1 MTINIQVN
9 CMCKATNNKWSHS
22 ALTQKK
28 YLVLLHSKYNQQHVA
43 LFQRMESLPFNPAH
57 SICHCLESR
66 LSDAVAQDE
75 DYAQSVIK
83 QVRVCVCM
91 CACECV

>member
-1 MTINIQVN
+1 M
-9 CMCKATNNKWSHS
+9 NNKWSHP

-28 YLVLLHSKYNQQHVA
+28 YLVLLQSKYSKQHVTV
-43 LFQRMESLPFNPAH
+43 FQRMESLPFNPAR

-75 DYAQSVIK
+75 DYTQSVIK
-83 QVRVCVCM
+83 QVRVYVCM
-91 CACECV
+91 